1 MKMKE
6 KNDLKK
12 SIFMTDEK
20 NKERFSN
27 KKVVDGIEKAFEAGT
42 GITPATQPDGAAL
55 RMEALDPAVY
65 ITTWGENDFT
75 IYKDLAKQAV
85 DQTVEK
91 YVVYYSHGKTGHSRF
106 QPEIGIGS
114 VNTPNLEQKTVTMK
128 FIVDTKQQS
137 FAMQMA
143 ATTQDTTK
151 ILEMSAVA
159 DIIKSIE
166 WATFYGDASLSVKA
180 GDDVGLEFDGL
191 TKLIPEENVL
201 DARGKELSPELLNAA
216 AIKIG
221 QGFGV
226 ATNAYMPIGVK
237 AAFINKHLAAQRI
250 LQPNQAGNGMQVGFD
265 IARFISARGD
275 IELEGSTIMDLDNI
289 LDEDAPASTSLLAP
303 TVTAAVG
310 TETGNFLAKD
320 VVDDAGNVV
329 VPSENGKELHYKV
342 VAVGKE
348 DSAPSEDA
356 KVTMSDVTKAVD
368 VTIKATNIGG
378 QTPDYFAVY
387 RQSLVPGDSRYF
399 LIARVPASQL
409 NAQGQVVFHDTDAQ
423 IAGTADVFV
432 GEVNP
437 QVISYLE
444 FAPIT
449 KFDLAQVT
457 TATQF
462 AVLWY
467 GALALRYPRRW
478 VRLKNVRYATA
489 DAVMNFNGK

>member
-12 SIFMTDEK
+12 SIFMTEEK
-20 NKERFSN
+20 NKERFAD

-226 ATNAYMPIGVK
+226 ATNAYM
-237 AAFINKHLAAQRI
+237 L
-250 LQPNQAGNGMQVGFD
+250 
-265 IARFISARGD
+265 
-275 IELEGSTIMDLDNI
+275 
-289 LDEDAPASTSLLAP
+289 
-303 TVTAAVG
+303 
-310 TETGNFLAKD
+310 
-320 VVDDAGNVV
+320 NVFC
-329 VPSENGKELHYKV
+329 NL
-342 VAVGKE
+342 
-348 DSAPSEDA
+348 
-356 KVTMSDVTKAVD
+356 TKQEMVC
-368 VTIKATNIGG
+368 K
-378 QTPDYFAVY
+378 
-387 RQSLVPGDSRYF
+387 
-399 LIARVPASQL
+399 
-409 NAQGQVVFHDTDAQ
+409 
-423 IAGTADVFV
+423 
-432 GEVNP
+432 
-437 QVISYLE
+437 
-444 FAPIT
+444 
-449 KFDLAQVT
+449 
-457 TATQF
+457 
-462 AVLWY
+462 
-467 GALALRYPRRW
+467 LALILL
-478 VRLKNVRYATA
+478 VSFLHVVILNLKVQQSWT
-489 DAVMNFNGK
+489 